1 MYLDEDGALPVASPG
16 GGRWEPLSNS
26 DHSLRPPGRGRETR
40 YRDNKNNNNKGAE
53 LG

>member
-26 DHSLRPPGRGRETR
+26 DHSLRPPGPREGDEITR
-40 YRDNKNNNNKGAE
+40 ITKDGAE
-53 LG
+53 LSK